1 MEGVP
6 SDLQIP
12 DVFEVSD
19 VGEGENDF
27 PLPHSTINPA
37 PGLKPLQDLSKI
49 MPTLKQKS
57 EARVKASEEFKP
69 IFAAIEK
76 ARKEKDNTEVSLKAL
91 EKPLAETAAVSTAT
105 QKVASAGNAPLQG
118 TAINGKKD
126 STKANT
132 PHSKGKSD
140 DPNVVI
146 RQDDEQLR
154 EAGSILVDS
163 IELLGGKADWTR

>member
-1 MEGVP
+1 
-6 SDLQIP
+6 
-12 DVFEVSD
+12 
-19 VGEGENDF
+19 
-27 PLPHSTINPA
+27 
-37 PGLKPLQDLSKI
+37 
-49 MPTLKQKS
+49 MPTLTQKS

-140 DPNVVI
+140 VI
-146 RQDDEQLR
+146 DVFLRINRRQPASQRWHGVDDR
-154 EAGSILVDS
+154 A
-163 IELLGGKADWTR
+163 